1 MNNLKIFVL
10 FFLSLVFVFY
20 SFNFFEEKPNEIT
33 LNRKNFNVKNLETFS
48 KLSKWKDYSKTH
60 YEDSSKI
67 YKEDYYSSVQ
77 NKNSLQ
83 PESWSDLYL
92 KISKND
98 KEKLDLITE
107 MLFNI
112 KVDNEI
118 DNERFAKLIVS
129 YVQHIPYS
137 LLVGKTCKQAAKNES
152 IRKMIE
158 SGIECDEN
166 VYAGIYSPMEF
177 IKNYKGDCD
186 TRTVFLYT
194 LMKNIGYDVVIMNS
208 KYYKHSILGI
218 RLASSG
224 KYKKYRGKK
233 YYVWETT
240 NVGWRIGDLPAQY
253 SKLDKWNIIL

>member
-1 MNNLKIFVL
+1 MNNLKISML
-10 FFLSLVFVFY
+10 FFFSLIFVFY
-20 SFNFFEEKPNEIT
+20 SFNFFEKEKSELT
-33 LNRKNFNVKNLETFS
+33 LNQKPFELKDLETFS
-48 KLSKWKDYSKTH
+48 KLSKWVDYSKNSYQDT
-60 YEDSSKI
+60 SKI
-67 YKEDYYSSVQ
+67 YNEDYYSSMLH
-77 NKNSLQ
+77 KNSIQ

-92 KISKND
+92 KISDND
-98 KEKLDLITE
+98 KERLDLIID

-112 KVDNEI
+112 KIENNLNTEQ
-118 DNERFAKLIVS
+118 FAKLIMS

-137 LLVGKTCKQAAKNES
+137 LLVGNSCKQAAENK
-152 IRKMIE
+152 IVRKMIE
-158 SGIECDEN
+158 SGINCEDN

-224 KYKKYRGKK
+224 KYKRFRGQK

-240 NVGWRIGDLPAQY
+240 NVGWRIGILPAQY

>member
-1 MNNLKIFVL
+1 MNNLKISVL

-33 LNRKNFNVKNLETFS
+33 INRKNFNVKNLETYS
-48 KLSKWKDYSKTH
+48 KLSAWKDYSKTH

-67 YKEDYYSSVQ
+67 YKEDYYSSVF

-118 DNERFAKLIVS
+118 DNDRFAKLIVS

-137 LLVGKTCKQAAKNES
+137 LLVSKTCKQAAKNES
-152 IRKMIE
+152 VRKMIE

-218 RLASSG
+218 HLASSG

>member
-1 MNNLKIFVL
+1 MNNLRIFVL

-33 LNRKNFNVKNLETFS
+33 LNRKNFKIKNLETFS
-48 KLSKWKDYSKTH
+48 KLSEWKDYSKTH

-67 YKEDYYSSVQ
+67 YKEDYYSSVL
-77 NKNSLQ
+77 NKNSLR

-107 MLFNI
+107 MLFKI

-118 DNERFAKLIVS
+118 DNDRFAKLIVS

-218 RLASSG
+218 RLVSSG

>member
-1 MNNLKIFVL
+1 
-10 FFLSLVFVFY
+10 
-20 SFNFFEEKPNEIT
+20 
-33 LNRKNFNVKNLETFS
+33 
-48 KLSKWKDYSKTH
+48 
-60 YEDSSKI
+60 
-67 YKEDYYSSVQ
+67 
-77 NKNSLQ
+77 
-83 PESWSDLYL
+83 
-92 KISKND
+92 
-98 KEKLDLITE
+98 

-118 DNERFAKLIVS
+118 DNDRFAKLIIS

-137 LLVGKTCKQAAKNES
+137 LLVGKTCKQASKNES
-152 IRKMIE
+152 VRRMIE

-218 RLASSG
+218 
-224 KYKKYRGKK
+224 
-233 YYVWETT
+233 
-240 NVGWRIGDLPAQY
+240 D
-253 SKLDKWNIIL
+253 

>member
-1 MNNLKIFVL
+1 MNNLKISVL

-33 LNRKNFNVKNLETFS
+33 LNRKNFNVKNLETYS
-48 KLSKWKDYSKTH
+48 KLSSWKDYSKTH
-60 YEDSSKI
+60 YKDSSKI
-67 YKEDYYSSVQ
+67 YKEDYYSSVF

-118 DNERFAKLIVS
+118 DNDRFAKLIVS

-137 LLVGKTCKQAAKNES
+137 LLVSKTCKQAAKNES
-152 IRKMIE
+152 VRKMIE
-158 SGIECDEN
+158 SGIECNEN

-218 RLASSG
+218 HLASSG